1 MYCRS
6 TILPTGALFKEIGT
20 SNATA
25 AIRCRD
31 GVCRALRRQGRDCGP
46 HRRVPGPYSRL
57 RLGLLRRRLR
67 AGVGRERQYRFFFN
81 NWPPEWRAYYAA
93 QDYFPR
99 DFIVAE
105 SRVRMRPFLWNEM
118 DSAVFS
124 VPGAKE
130 FFDATR
136 AHGWIDGFVIPI
148 RGPGG
153 FEGIV
158 SLAAKRCIELEPAD
172 RAVLE
177 MMGHPARTLSA
188 RRGFRRRTGCRSGA
202 ERPRN
207 RMRAMG
213 SGRQDRLEIGR
224 LLGVTGATAHFHIEQ
239 VKKKLKV
246 RSRVQ
251 AVAILTLHGVI

>member
-1 MYCRS
+1 MEFVARCA
-6 TILPTGALFKEIGT
+6 GKGEIAGLIDEFQDL
-20 SNATA
+20 
-25 AIRCRD
+25 IRD
-31 GVCRALRRQGRDCGP
+31 FGLDCCAG
-46 HRRVPGPYSRL
+46 GCW
-57 RLGLLRRRLR
+57 

-105 SRVRMRPFLWNEM
+105 LRVRMRPFLWNEM

-136 AHGWIDGFVIPI
+136 AHGWIDGFVDPDPRPGRF
-148 RGPGG
+148 RGHRQPRRQAKHQTRSDRSRRVGDDGADPARALRLAVG
-153 FEGIV
+153 FG
-158 SLAAKRCIELEPAD
+158 AEPA
-172 RAVLE
+172 AVL
-177 MMGHPARTLSA
+177 ALSA
-188 RRGFRRRTGCRSGA
+188 REIECVQWAAAGKT
-202 ERPRN
+202 
-207 RMRAMG
+207 
-213 SGRQDRLEIGR
+213 DWEIGR

>member
-1 MYCRS
+1 MEFVARCAS
-6 TILPTGALFKEIGT
+6 AGEIAGL
-20 SNATA
+20 
-25 AIRCRD
+25 IDEFQELICD
-31 GVCRALRRQGRDCGP
+31 FGLDCCAG
-46 HRRVPGPYSRL
+46 GCW
-57 RLGLLRRRLR
+57 

-118 DSAVFS
+118 DPAVLSA
-124 VPGAKE
+124 PGAKE

-136 AHGWIDGFVIPI
+136 AHGWIDGFVVPI

-158 SLAAKRCIELEPAD
+158 SLAAKRRIELEPTD

-177 MMGHPARTLSA
+177 MMGRTLHERCRLAVGFGAELAAVPALSA
-188 RRGFRRRTGCRSGA
+188 REIECVQWAAAGKT
-202 ERPRN
+202 
-207 RMRAMG
+207 
-213 SGRQDRLEIGR
+213 DWEIGR
-224 LLGVTGATAHFHIEQ
+224 LLGITGATAHFHIEQ
-239 VKKKLKV
+239 VKKKLEV

>member
-1 MYCRS
+1 MPQPRS
-6 TILPTGALFKEIGT
+6 AVGMEFVARCT
-20 SNATA
+20 SEA
-25 AIRCRD
+25 AITGLIDEFQSLICVF
-31 GVCRALRRQGRDCGP
+31 GFDCCAG
-46 HRRVPGPYSRL
+46 GCW
-57 RLGLLRRRLR
+57 

-81 NWPPEWRAYYAA
+81 NWPADWRAFYAA
-93 QDYFPR
+93 HDYFSR

-105 SRVRMRPFLWNEM
+105 SRQRMRPFLWNEL
-118 DSAVFS
+118 DPSLFTIPA
-124 VPGAKE
+124 AKE

-136 AHGWIDGFVIPI
+136 AHGWIDGFVTPI

-158 SLAAKRCIELEPAD
+158 SLAAKQRIELEPAD

-177 MMGHPARTLSA
+177 MMGRSLHERCRLAVGFGAEPSAVPALSA
-188 RRGFRRRTGCRSGA
+188 REIECAQWAAAGKT
-202 ERPRN
+202 
-207 RMRAMG
+207 
-213 SGRQDRLEIGR
+213 DWEIGQ
-224 LLGVTGATAHFHIEQ
+224 LLGITKATAHFHIEQ